1 MMFRRKPVTA
11 PELVILPPATP
22 TAQRVPDDAS
32 LPLVDA
38 VGAGFEML
46 REMDLG
52 HNLWR
57 TSEGAE
63 LDQLAQGQII
73 VFAAY
78 SPDYITRVR
87 ALMGRFMTIVLGMG
101 LGPHYGSRALQLGAV
116 SYVDAGLGQGDIR
129 GLFSDAVARVR
140 NRRLREASGTRLS

>member
-1 MMFRRKPVTA
+1 MMFRRKPATA
-11 PELVILPPATP
+11 PELVILPQVEAT
-22 TAQRVPDDAS
+22 TRRVPDDAS

-52 HNLWR
+52 HSLWR
-57 TSEGAE
+57 TAADGD
-63 LDQLAQGQII
+63 LDQLAHGQII

-78 SPDYITRVR
+78 TPDDITRVR
-87 ALMGRFMTIVLGMG
+87 PLMGRFMTIVLGMG

-116 SYVDAGLGQGDIR
+116 SYVDGGLAQGDIR

-140 NRRLREASGTRLS
+140 NRRLRESPGTRLS

>member
-1 MMFRRKPVTA
+1 MIFRRKPVTA
-11 PELVILPPATP
+11 PELVILPQVEAS
-22 TAQRVPDDAS
+22 ARRLPDDAS

-57 TSEGAE
+57 TAASAD
-63 LDQLAQGQII
+63 LDQLPAGQII
-73 VFAAY
+73 VVAAY
-78 SPDYITRVR
+78 TPDDITRAR
-87 ALMGRFMTIVLGMG
+87 PLMARFMTILLGMG
-101 LGPHYGSRALQLGAV
+101 LGPHYGSRSLQLGAV
-116 SYVDAGLGQGDIR
+116 SYVDANLDQADIR

-140 NRRLREASGTRLS
+140 IRRLRGSSAA

>member
-1 MMFRRKPVTA
+1 MIFRRRVVEAPAVLITA
-11 PELVILPPATP
+11 PAVATHP
-22 TAQRVPDDAS
+22 LPDDTS

-57 TSEGAE
+57 TAE
-63 LDQLAQGQII
+63 SADLDQLPTGQII
-73 VFAAY
+73 VVAAY
-78 SPDYITRVR
+78 TPEHITWARP
-87 ALMGRFMTIVLGMG
+87 LMGRFMTIVLGMG
-101 LGPHYGSRALQLGAV
+101 LGPQYGSRALQLGAV
-116 SYVDAGLGQGDIR
+116 SYVDASLDQADIR

-140 NRRLREASGTRLS
+140 IRRLRRSSAA